1 MTGGSNSMGY
11 FPYLR
16 TITWTDNDLDLPDE
30 ISRDHQIS
38 EVSTIVNYTVR
49 TRIRESA
56 RTDCE

>member
-1 MTGGSNSMGY
+1 MGH